1 MQNASLGYKRNA
13 LWKWSAWVLFDKEKG
28 EARATLER
36 KYNLNKG
43 IKVSMNLG
51 IQRANWVGM
60 KNNENYNRMNM
71 PWSNYWEPF

>member
-1 MQNASLGYKRNA
+1 M
-13 LWKWSAWVLFDKEKG
+13 LFDKEKG
-28 EARATLER
+28 EARATLGR

-51 IQRANWVGM
+51 IQRANVVGM

-71 PWSNYWEPF
+71 P

>member
-1 MQNASLGYKRNA
+1 M
-13 LWKWSAWVLFDKEKG
+13 LFDKEKG
-28 EARATLER
+28 EARATLGR

-51 IQRANWVGM
+51 IQRANLVGM

-71 PWSNYWEPF
+71 LWSNYWEPFKNLT